1 MKILN
6 CQYISKPCDMHTKIH
21 HVSQKKRG
29 YNKVVAEKNENN
41 LVYIRDVFKECNV
54 IFLINSPSD

>member
-1 MKILN
+1 
-6 CQYISKPCDMHTKIH
+6 MHTKIH
-21 HVSQKKRG
+21 RVSQKKRG